1 MDKKKI
7 SGKRILVLSVPSWNS
22 KVGANTWQT
31 LLEQYNPDNI
41 AVISLREEYPDCKVS
56 NHYFTISENRVIK
69 SILRRKLKT
78 GYVVERVEEMQES
91 SEDLIEHNERYR
103 KMSAKR
109 SYFKLMVREL
119 VWKLGRW
126 KSTELENFIRE
137 FNPDVILYSMEGY
150 IHFSRICRY
159 AIKKAGAKAIGYFW
173 DDNFTYKKEKGVGFK
188 CFRFFQRKSLKKLVK
203 KTDAFW
209 AISEMTKI
217 EADETFGI
225 DCTVLTKPLRKLP
238 VLSQSVHNPIKIL
251 YTGNLQIGR
260 ASSLVKIVQALKQV
274 NLKNIYFELDVYTQT
289 QLQESVMQ
297 NISCGF
303 CHIHEA
309 IVQDKVFEL
318 QNDADIL
325 LFLEDIDGKYAR
337 SARLSFSTKIT
348 DYLSTGKCIFAAGCL
363 DTAPMQYL
371 LTNNAAIVATTV
383 SEMADCFNRIKENPD
398 LLTEYAKNACE
409 CAIKNHNKEK
419 ILFTVNQ
426 TIEDLLNS
434 QKQSQFEKRGLY
446 ENCAD

>member
-1 MDKKKI
+1 MTKEQINGKKM
-7 SGKRILVLSVPSWNS
+7 LVLSVPAWNS
-22 KVGANTWQT
+22 RVGANMWQT

-41 AVISLREEYPDCKVS
+41 AVISLREEYPNSKVS
-56 NHYFTISENRVIK
+56 NHYFTISENRVLK

-78 GYVVERVEEMQES
+78 GYIVERMEKEQEA

-109 SYFKLMVREL
+109 SYVKLMAREL
-119 VWKLGRW
+119 VWKLGHW
-126 KSTELENFIRE
+126 KSTELESFILE

-159 AIKKAGAKAIGYFW
+159 VIKKTGAKAIGYFW
-173 DDNFTYKKEKGVGFK
+173 DDNFTYKKEKGIGFK

-225 DCTVLTKPLRKLP
+225 DCTVLTKPLRKPP

-260 ASSLVKIVQALKQV
+260 ASSLVKIVQALKRV
-274 NLKNIYFELDVYTQT
+274 NSKNIYFELDVYTQT
-289 QLQESVMQ
+289 RLQESVMQ
-297 NISCGF
+297 NISCEF

-309 IVQDKVFEL
+309 IAQDKVFEL

-371 LTNNAAIVATTV
+371 SANNAAIVATTV
-383 SEMADCFNRIKENPD
+383 SEMLEWFEKIKSTPQ
-398 LLTEYAKNACE
+398 LPIEYSKNACE

-426 TIEDLLNS
+426 TIEKLLNS
-434 QKQSQFEKRGLY
+434 
-446 ENCAD
+446 